1 MKITIYN
8 MKGSAG
14 KTPIAVNIA
23 LDKGYALATN
33 EPYNLLDT
41 VIPEERL
48 ISLQPDQAFPALP
61 DSIEVVFDLAGLMTR
76 DAQASILS
84 AVKQSDVIVVPIY
97 NELKCIHAGIHTIR
111 ELLPH
116 NKNIVVVATK
126 LAKKKGEFFTD
137 WNDSDD
143 LKNIKNII
151 GETVGQ
157 GIPVF
162 PLKFSK
168 VFDVIFERE
177 MSIGQL
183 MQSEPLAR
191 YTYKDVAAQF
201 DALFSYL
208 EKTYA

>member
-48 ISLQPDQAFPALP
+48 ISLQPDQAFPELP

>member
-14 KTPIAVNIA
+14 KTP
-23 LDKGYALATN
+23 
-33 EPYNLLDT
+33 PYNLLDT

-48 ISLQPDQAFPALP
+48 ISLQPDQAFPELP

-151 GETVGQ
+151 SETVGQ

-183 MQSEPLAR
+183 MQNEPLAR

>member
-48 ISLQPDQAFPALP
+48 ISLQPDQAFPELP

-151 GETVGQ
+151 SETVGQ

-183 MQSEPLAR
+183 MQNEPLAR

>member
-151 GETVGQ
+151 SETVGQ